1 MDEPSSLPLKTL
13 LIDDEPLAID
23 RMILLCE
30 PLAEIVVMGAANNG
44 VMALSLIESLKPDL
58 ILLDISMPELDGLEM
73 VKRLYRAN
81 GHVPAII
88 FVTAHDNF
96 AVQAFDTPA
105 VDYLLKPVSK
115 ERLTRAIERAA
126 SALQRERPAPF
137 PAPIPTTGYLSE
149 LWVPHRSELVRI
161 SASQIDKIEAERDY
175 MRLHVAERSYLFHQ
189 TISRLEAQ
197 LDPEL
202 FLRVH
207 RSTIIRKDHI
217 TRLGHDGAGSWHID
231 LVSGETIRI
240 GRTYLKRVKEL
251 ARR

>member
-1 MDEPSSLPLKTL
+1 MAEFASLPLKAL

-30 PLAEIVVMGAANNG
+30 SIADITIMGAANNG
-44 VMALSLIESLKPDL
+44 AMALSLIESLKPDL

-73 VKRLYRAN
+73 VKRLERAN
-81 GHVPAII
+81 GHFPAII

-115 ERLTRAIERAA
+115 ERLARAVERAA
-126 SALQRERPAPF
+126 LALQRERLAPS
-137 PAPIPTTGYLSE
+137 PRTDHLAE

-161 SASQIDKIEAERDY
+161 NANQIDKIEAERDY

-189 TISRLEAQ
+189 TISKLEAQ

-217 TRLGHDGAGSWHID
+217 AQLGHDGAGSWHVD

-251 ARR
+251 AGR

>member
-30 PLAEIVVMGAANNG
+30 PIAEIMVMGAANNG
-44 VMALSLIESLKPDL
+44 AMALSLIESLKPDL
-58 ILLDISMPELDGLEM
+58 IFLDISMPELDGLEM
-73 VKRLYRAN
+73 VKRLEQTK
-81 GHVPAII
+81 GHIPAII
-88 FVTAHDNF
+88 FVTAYDNF

-115 ERLTRAIERAA
+115 ERLKRAVERAA
-126 SALQRERPAPF
+126 TALRRKRSTPVPAPDH
-137 PAPIPTTGYLSE
+137 LSE
-149 LWVPHRSELVRI
+149 LWVPYRSELVRI
-161 SASQIDKIEAERDY
+161 SANRIDKIEAERDY

-189 TISRLEAQ
+189 TISKLEAQ

-217 TRLGHDGAGSWHID
+217 ARLGHDGAGSWHVD

-251 ARR
+251 AGR